1 METTTKTYLF
11 NYTEQ
16 NPIIIDNYPYGFKLK
31 TQIKYWIETT
41 PKKGDRFCSQT
52 LNPKNNVWN
61 KPKKSTY
68 YCLGFL
74 YKNEKGHIHWNA
86 ISIYYGAQKTIDFIK
101 SIGGTEIL
109 NKEQL
114 KIYNSLIGINEKIED
129 EFTGKVKKNY
139 SIKWE
144 KDREGKCVE
153 VKITFD
159 RPDGVKLSEIY
170 KAMKGLNQVRLN
182 EVFEIRDYGNMGCHP
197 GVVRICT
204 RGGNY
209 LGEIQEEDYR
219 EFLASDTNT
228 LEEIEA

>member
-1 METTTKTYLF
+1 MKNYLF
-11 NYTEQ
+11 NHNEQ
-16 NPIIIDNYPYGFKLK
+16 NPIVIDNYPYGFKLR

-74 YKNEKGHIHWNA
+74 YKDEKGHIRWNA
-86 ISIYYGAQKTIDFIK
+86 ISVYYGAQKTIDFVN
-101 SIGGTEIL
+101 SIGGVEKL
-109 NKEQL
+109 NKDQ
-114 KIYNSLIGINEKIED
+114 KTIYNSLIGINEVKED
-129 EFTGKVKKNY
+129 EFTGKIKKDY

-144 KDREGKCVE
+144 KDRHGKYVE

-170 KAMKGLNQVRLN
+170 KAMKGLNQTKLN
-182 EVFEIRDYGNMGCHP
+182 EVFEIRDYGSMGSHP

-209 LGEIQEEDYR
+209 LGKIDEEDYR
-219 EFLASDTNT
+219 EFLASDANT
-228 LEEIEA
+228 LEETEA